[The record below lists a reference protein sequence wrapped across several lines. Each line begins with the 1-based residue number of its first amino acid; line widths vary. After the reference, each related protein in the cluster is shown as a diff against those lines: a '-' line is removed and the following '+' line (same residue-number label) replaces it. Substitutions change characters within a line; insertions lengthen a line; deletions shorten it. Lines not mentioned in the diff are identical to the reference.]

1 MDEEKLN
8 KILCKFE
15 LLYQINSSSP
25 LFITLAYK
33 KILDEKIDE
42 AQSIIDNGLAHF
54 PEHPTALLLKSKIL
68 VKKGNFTQALKLIKR
83 ASSIIGNSKT
93 FDYYLSELEL
103 LNKQTS
109 SIEKVEDIKPLS
121 HLSDEIRPLLDT
133 EKDIKVKDDNIGKTE
148 VPKSE
153 YKAIDDTLI
162 ISDTLAKIYFNQ
174 KEYKEAIRIYE
185 KLKIKHPEKSQFY
198 DSKISEIKAL
208 LENNS

>member
-8 KILCKFE
+8 KLLGKFE

-33 KILDEKIDE
+33 KILDEKIEE
-42 AQSIIDNGLAHF
+42 AQSILDNGLVHF
-54 PEHPTALLLKSKIL
+54 SEHPTALLLKSKIL
-68 VKKGNFTQALKLIKR
+68 VKKGNFTQALKLIKK
-83 ASSIIGNSKT
+83 ASNIIGNSKT

-109 SIEKVEDIKPLS
+109 SIEKVEDLKSFPNLSEEIKP
-121 HLSDEIRPLLDT
+121 ILDT
-133 EKDIKVKDDNIGKTE
+133 ESNLKFKEDNISKTE
-148 VPKSE
+148 VPKPE